1 MSKLK
6 LLALFAVLAGGAVV
20 VYRRLT
26 AGDDVW
32 QSVTDP
38 VDPGQ
43 FDAPARPAPAPAP
56 ATPSEAPS
64 GAPAADGEEADIE
77 RGVGE
82 GLPPED
88 PFEGHGGDPLTDPLP
103 DPADKEE

>member
-6 LLALFAVLAGGAVV
+6 LLALFAVLAGAAVV

-56 ATPSEAPS
+56 TTPSE
-64 GAPAADGEEADIE
+64 APAADGEEADIE

-103 DPADKEE
+103 DPADEEE